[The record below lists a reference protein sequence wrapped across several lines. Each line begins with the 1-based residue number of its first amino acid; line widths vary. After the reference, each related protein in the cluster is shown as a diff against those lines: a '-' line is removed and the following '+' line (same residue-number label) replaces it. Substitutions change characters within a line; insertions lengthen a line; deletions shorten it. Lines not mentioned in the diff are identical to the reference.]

1 MQLVGVADVVADYR
15 IRLAAERG
23 YPMYAATAEAVAAM
37 ENAGVR
43 VTGALEDLLGQ
54 VDVVVDCTP
63 KKIGAQNRPRYQAA
77 GVVHLAGR

>member
-1 MQLVGVADVVADYR
+1 
-15 IRLAAERG
+15 
-23 YPMYAATAEAVAAM
+23 MYAATAEAVAAM

-77 GVVHLAGR
+77 GVKSIWQGGEKHGVMATPSSRR